1 MAMADDTAE
10 TVRRALIVDD
20 DPLARTLI
28 AASFAE
34 IGFEVSTA
42 GDGLEA
48 LSLAGAQTFSCVV
61 LDVQM
66 PGPSGFEVCR
76 ELRRMPQ
83 YRTIPILIQTGLDDH
98 RSIEQAF
105 EAGASDYLTKP
116 VNDALLR
123 HRIRFVMKAAELV
136 GELEDKRA
144 KLDEALNLAHL
155 GHWEYLYD
163 SGT

>member
-1 MAMADDTAE
+1 MAMADDAAE

-83 YRTIPILIQTGLDDH
+83 YLSLIH
-98 RSIEQAF
+98 I
-105 EAGASDYLTKP
+105 
-116 VNDALLR
+116 
-123 HRIRFVMKAAELV
+123 
-136 GELEDKRA
+136 
-144 KLDEALNLAHL
+144 
-155 GHWEYLYD
+155 
-163 SGT
+163 